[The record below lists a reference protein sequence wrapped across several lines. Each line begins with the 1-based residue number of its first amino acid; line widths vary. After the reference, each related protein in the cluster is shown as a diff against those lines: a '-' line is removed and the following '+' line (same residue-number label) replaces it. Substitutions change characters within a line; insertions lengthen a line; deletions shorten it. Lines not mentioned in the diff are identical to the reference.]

1 LSPKQRTMTIAL
13 AILVVAI
20 TLGAVGQIA
29 LKTGINA
36 LGDKPAP
43 LTVIRS
49 IFTQWQVTVGFL
61 CYGISS
67 LIYLVALS
75 RLPVSYAYPMV
86 ALSYVIVTFLSWK
99 LLHETVPLAR
109 AGGLALICAGVIV
122 VALSHNPR
130 AAAAPQAPPAVERT
144 LDAGQ

>member
-1 LSPKQRTMTIAL
+1 MTIAL

-20 TLGAVGQIA
+20 SLGAIGQIA

-36 LGDKPAP
+36 LGHKPAP
-43 LTVIRS
+43 LLVLRS

-61 CYGISS
+61 CYGVSS
-67 LIYLVALS
+67 LIYLIALS

-86 ALSYVIVTFLSWK
+86 ALSYVIVTFLSWR

-109 AGGLALICAGVIV
+109 ALGLAVICAGVII
-122 VALSHNPR
+122 VALSHRPH
-130 AAAAPQAPPAVERT
+130 AAAASSQPPPVIERT